1 MLIGFMAGVPFLVS
15 KEFVRTFDN
24 YNRSSSGRWAKH
36 EIIGNKP
43 IMEFLGPDTEKIT
56 FTMLLKSDQGI
67 APNTELNNLRNIRDK
82 GKYFSLII
90 GGRKIGKHSWVIES
104 IGEAVNYWGR
114 YGDILSVSVDIT
126 LVEYVEGEK

>member
-1 MLIGFMAGVPFLVS
+1 MLVGFMAGIPFLVS
-15 KEFVRTFDN
+15 KNFVRTFDN
-24 YNRSSSGRWAKH
+24 YNRSNSGRWAKH
-36 EIIGNKP
+36 EIIGSKP
-43 IMEFLGPDTEKIT
+43 VMEFLGPDAEKIT

-67 APNTELNNLRNIRDK
+67 APNTELNNLRKIRDK

-104 IGEAVNYWGR
+104 IGETVNYWGK